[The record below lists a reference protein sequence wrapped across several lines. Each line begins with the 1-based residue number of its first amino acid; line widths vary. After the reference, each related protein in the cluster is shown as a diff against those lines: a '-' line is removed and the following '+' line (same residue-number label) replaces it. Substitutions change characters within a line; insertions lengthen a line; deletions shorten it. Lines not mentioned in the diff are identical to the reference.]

1 MRMRT
6 VLAALAVLGLAGTH
20 AQATGPATPAPKARD
35 LSQVTPLLRVEDGT
49 PRFQLMPEGSVS
61 LSDAM
66 LSQMLA
72 FDLQDR
78 LPVNAGRRA
87 PVTTGEYGGR
97 RVYWHY
103 LVKFWEDYPNAKERP
118 GREPRLGEIV
128 FTTQHGSTAAPPPPA
143 IKRVLDAQADRFRD
157 AILSYP
163 FIRRSDR
170 VNTRSVIR
178 YHRDRDPSGTEV
190 WGYSLNIQ
198 FGPETNNPVQLP
210 DGRWRWTSLDWMSL
224 EICSNCFAEL
234 ERPVGR
240 YRGLQTI
247 WNDKVLVDTLDRPV
261 WVGGASGGRDPT
273 PNPALYD
280 PTRPAT
286 DVQMLIV
293 DGGTF
298 GLSNASR
305 TAPDTYRARAV
316 AATWLTDWKALVN
329 QANGPAGPRAD

>member
-1 MRMRT
+1 MRRRT
-6 VLAALAVLGLAGTH
+6 AIALLVVFGLGGTH
-20 AQATGPATPAPKARD
+20 ADAQQRLQDAAPARD
-35 LSQVTPLLRVEDGT
+35 PADVTPLLGVEDGT
-49 PRFQLMPEGSVS
+49 PRYDLLPEGSVN

-66 LSQMLA
+66 KSQMLA
-72 FDLQDR
+72 FSRSER
-78 LPVNAGRRA
+78 LPVNAGSSTPR
-87 PVTTGEYGGR
+87 TTGQFGGQR
-97 RVYWHY
+97 AYWHY
-103 LVKFWEDYPNAKERP
+103 LVKFWEEYPNAKERP

-128 FTTQHGSTAAPPPPA
+128 FDTQYGSTEPPPPPA

-157 AILSYP
+157 AILAYP

-170 VNTRSVIR
+170 VNTRTVIR
-178 YHRDRDPSGTEV
+178 YHRDKDAAGTEV
-190 WGYSLNIQ
+190 WGYSLNVQ
-198 FGPETNNPVQLP
+198 FGPETMNPVQLP

-234 ERPVGR
+234 KRPTGR

-247 WNDKVLVDTLDRPV
+247 WGDKVVVDTLDRPL
-261 WVGGASGGRDPT
+261 WIGRTPDDRAPT

-293 DGGTF
+293 DGRT
-298 GLSNASR
+298 NALENVSR

-316 AATWLTDWKALVN
+316 AATWLTDWKTLVN
-329 QANGPAGPRAD
+329 EANGAGAPRAD